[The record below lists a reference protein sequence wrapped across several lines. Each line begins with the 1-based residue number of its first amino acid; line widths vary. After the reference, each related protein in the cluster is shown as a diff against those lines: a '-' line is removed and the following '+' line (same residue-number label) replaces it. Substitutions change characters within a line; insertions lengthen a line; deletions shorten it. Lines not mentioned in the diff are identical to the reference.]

1 MILTEKEAKLE
12 SKKDL
17 QGVGINLKEVSF
29 CVEREKI
36 LDDLI
41 KENSCD
47 GEQLSDGNI
56 KEHSRR
62 NKID

>member
-1 MILTEKEAKLE
+1 MILTEKEAKIE

-17 QGVGINLKEVSF
+17 QRVGIDLKEVSF

-41 KENSCD
+41 RENKYNTTK
-47 GEQLSDGNI
+47 GEQNENMD
-56 KEHSRR
+56 
-62 NKID
+62 NKNS

>member
-17 QGVGINLKEVSF
+17 RGVGINLKEVSF

-41 KENSCD
+41 RENKYNTCK
-47 GEQLSDGNI
+47 GEQNENMD
-56 KEHSRR
+56 
-62 NKID
+62 NKNS

>member
-1 MILTEKEAKLE
+1 MILTEKEARIE

-17 QGVGINLKEVSF
+17 QRVGIDLREVSF

-41 KENSCD
+41 KENNRG
-47 GEQLSDGNI
+47 GEQLPNGNT
-56 KEHSRR
+56 KKHSR
-62 NKID
+62 